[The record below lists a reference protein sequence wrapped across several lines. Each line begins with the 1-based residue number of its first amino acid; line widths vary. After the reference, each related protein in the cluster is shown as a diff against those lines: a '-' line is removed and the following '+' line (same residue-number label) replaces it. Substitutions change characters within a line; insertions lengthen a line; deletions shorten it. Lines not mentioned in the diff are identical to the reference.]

1 MTNSKHKMCRR
12 LGIKLCTSV
21 KCPIVKRPYPPGQK
35 GKRRTRALSEY
46 GKELREKQKL
56 RTWYNLQEKQFKKYA
71 KDILSLKRR
80 KEDAATLFIRKLEN
94 RLDNVVFRLGFAS
107 SRRQAR
113 QLISHG
119 HIKVNGKI
127 IDIASFEARKGDIVE
142 VDQKSK
148 SKNIFK
154 DVLIVLKKHQPPSWL
169 KLDAEAFKGEV
180 MGQASLEEAAPPAE
194 ISLIF
199 EFYSK

>member
-21 KCPIVKRPYPPGQK
+21 KCPIV
-35 GKRRTRALSEY
+35 KRRTRALSEY

-71 KDILSLKRR
+71 KDILSLKQR

-113 QLISHG
+113 QLISNG

>member
-1 MTNSKHKMCRR
+1 MCRR

>member
-1 MTNSKHKMCRR
+1 MCRR

-71 KDILSLKRR
+71 KDILSLKQR

-127 IDIASFEARKGDIVE
+127 IDIASFEARKGDIIE

>member
-71 KDILSLKRR
+71 KDILSLKQR

>member
-71 KDILSLKRR
+71 KDILSLKQR

-127 IDIASFEARKGDIVE
+127 IDIASFEARKGDIIE

>member
-1 MTNSKHKMCRR
+1 MCRR

-71 KDILSLKRR
+71 KDILSLKQR